1 MKVEQKQFDIEILG
15 GRTTIS
21 EMLKDIDNEIVLKKY
36 GKGWYLKKIELIGQ
50 VKYQIVVERIIP

>member
-1 MKVEQKQFDIEILG
+1 MPVEQKQFDIEILG

-21 EMLKDIDNEIVLKKY
+21 EMLKDVDNEIKLKGY

-50 VKYQIVVERIIP
+50 IKYQIVVERIIP